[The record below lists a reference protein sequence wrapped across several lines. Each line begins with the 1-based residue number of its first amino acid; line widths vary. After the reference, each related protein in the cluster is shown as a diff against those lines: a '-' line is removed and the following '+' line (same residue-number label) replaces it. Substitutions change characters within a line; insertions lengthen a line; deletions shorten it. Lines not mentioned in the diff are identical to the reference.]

1 MILVVLSSLETV
13 HDTVQYSYCV
23 FSLLN
28 CLLRIRLK
36 HQNPLVSYVRQTE
49 STLQM
54 YNVVYSTLQM
64 YNAVSSTLYYYF
76 I

>member
-1 MILVVLSSLETV
+1 MECLLLVQHLDGKSMIFIVLSSIETV
-13 HDTVQYSYCV
+13 HDTVQYRYCI

-28 CLLRIRLK
+28 CPIVSCLIRTREK
-36 HQNPLVSYVRQTE
+36 G

-54 YNVVYSTLQM
+54 YNVVYSTL
-64 YNAVSSTLYYYF
+64 YYYF